1 MRLRRASD
9 DGAVTEL
16 LSIPYSPW
24 SEKARWA
31 LDVRRVPYERVLY
44 APLIGELGLRRRLGK
59 WSGAVSVPVLFD
71 DSGRGIADSL
81 EIARWA
87 DRPEAKGQGP
97 SLFPPELEADIAR
110 FVVLSE
116 KALDA
121 GRCLSLHRM
130 VNDRD
135 ALREMV
141 PSALRKVL
149 GPVGPPIAAAGIHR
163 TLRKYGAGRVPEE
176 THRQTLVAALGELR
190 AALASPR
197 ASGDP
202 KTLLGQFTFAD
213 IAMTQAL
220 GFIEPP
226 AFGLRIGKAS
236 RRSFTDPELR
246 ERFADLVAWRNAVY
260 DAFRPRDP

>member
-1 MRLRRASD
+1 M
-9 DGAVTEL
+9 TEL
-16 LSIPYSPW
+16 LGLPYSPW

-31 LDVRRVPYERVLY
+31 LDVRHVPYKSVTY
-44 APLIGELGLRRRLGK
+44 APLLGELGLRRRTAK
-59 WSGAVSVPVLFD
+59 WSGPVSVPVLFVD
-71 DSGRGIADSL
+71 GGRAIADSA

-87 DRPEAKGQGP
+87 DTCGDGP
-97 SLFPPELEADIAR
+97 VLFPTDLEAD
-110 FVVLSE
+110 VVRYVALSE